1 MRFVRKIYV
10 VIIALWL
17 SVSSL
22 QAQLRTAVD
31 SLSVQIGAQ
40 LNYSLQIKA
49 DSTDTVIFPEKTSFL
64 PFEILDSSPVDTL
77 RAQTHYLF
85 TKKYALIQFDSGRY
99 WLPRQRVIFNE
110 QTLLSDSI
118 EVEVRDV
125 VVDTLKQKMF
135 SIKPLIDVERNYDR
149 WIQNVFWAVFG
160 LLLLLGSLFSYFKFQ
175 KRKAEKEKQLPP
187 FDQALHDLKSLENR
201 LPSNQEEFKSYYS
214 KLTEIVRRYLEEE
227 AKIDALESTSDE
239 LLQKLQLLQDAG
251 KISLH
256 SETLQNLKRVLAT
269 ADLVKFARSLPEP
282 GIASVDRGLVEEVVI
297 DTQQGL
303 PEPTLEEM
311 QQKAAYQKFLRQQ
324 RRKKQIRWIGFSSL
338 GLLVIALLGSVL
350 YFGYYPVRDTLLGYP
365 TKVLENNKWVTS
377 RYGTPPLRISTPSVL
392 KRVTP
397 LDPKVFTKFVL
408 GTPDA
413 PFFIALAFSD
423 KPNQQEGDTSEKAKA
438 KEATQ
443 EEVQALVDATIQN
456 YQSLGATNI
465 LINSEVITTPS
476 GLPALKIFGTLA
488 YPRKG
493 SKERVRNNF
502 TSLIFDF
509 DQGKIELTLMYAKDD
524 RYGEGL
530 EKRII
535 ESVELI
541 QEL

>member
-40 LNYSLQIKA
+40 LNYTLQIKA

-175 KRKAEKEKQLPP
+175 KRKAEKEKQ
-187 FDQALHDLKSLENR
+187 
-201 LPSNQEEFKSYYS
+201 
-214 KLTEIVRRYLEEE
+214 
-227 AKIDALESTSDE
+227 
-239 LLQKLQLLQDAG
+239 
-251 KISLH
+251 
-256 SETLQNLKRVLAT
+256 
-269 ADLVKFARSLPEP
+269 
-282 GIASVDRGLVEEVVI
+282 
-297 DTQQGL
+297 TQ
-303 PEPTLEEM
+303 
-311 QQKAAYQKFLRQQ
+311 RN
-324 RRKKQIRWIGFSSL
+324 KK
-338 GLLVIALLGSVL
+338 
-350 YFGYYPVRDTLLGYP
+350 
-365 TKVLENNKWVTS
+365 
-377 RYGTPPLRISTPSVL
+377 
-392 KRVTP
+392 
-397 LDPKVFTKFVL
+397 
-408 GTPDA
+408 
-413 PFFIALAFSD
+413 
-423 KPNQQEGDTSEKAKA
+423 
-438 KEATQ
+438 
-443 EEVQALVDATIQN
+443 
-456 YQSLGATNI
+456 
-465 LINSEVITTPS
+465 
-476 GLPALKIFGTLA
+476 
-488 YPRKG
+488 
-493 SKERVRNNF
+493 
-502 TSLIFDF
+502 
-509 DQGKIELTLMYAKDD
+509 
-524 RYGEGL
+524 
-530 EKRII
+530 
-535 ESVELI
+535 
-541 QEL
+541 